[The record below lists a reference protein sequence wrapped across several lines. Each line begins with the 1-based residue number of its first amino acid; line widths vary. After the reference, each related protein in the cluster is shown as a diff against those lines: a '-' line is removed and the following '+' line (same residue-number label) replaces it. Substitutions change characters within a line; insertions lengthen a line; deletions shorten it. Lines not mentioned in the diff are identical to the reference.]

1 MKKFETL
8 SREELINIVEN
19 KTYTNILIDN
29 YGSFRNIELDIYTD
43 GEVRISFEYFVP
55 EKMFGDLKCAS
66 HWSDNFIVYK
76 PNSTKEECI
85 KLGAKYGMN
94 VCPIEEFYKDF

>member
-1 MKKFETL
+1 MQ
-8 SREELINIVEN
+8 
-19 KTYTNILIDN
+19 
-29 YGSFRNIELDIYTD
+29 
-43 GEVRISFEYFVP
+43 
-55 EKMFGDLKCAS
+55 MFGDLKCAS

-94 VCPIEEFYKDF
+94 VCPIEEFYKYF

>member
-29 YGSFRNIELDIYTD
+29 YGSFRNIELDIYND
-43 GEVRISFEYFVP
+43 GEVRIRFEYFVP
-55 EKMFGDLKCAS
+55 EKMFGDLKCAA
-66 HWSDNFIVYK
+66 HWVDNFIVYK
-76 PNSTKEECI
+76 PNVTKDECI
-85 KLGAKYGMN
+85 RLGGIYEMN
-94 VCPIEEFYKDF
+94 VYPMEEFYKDF